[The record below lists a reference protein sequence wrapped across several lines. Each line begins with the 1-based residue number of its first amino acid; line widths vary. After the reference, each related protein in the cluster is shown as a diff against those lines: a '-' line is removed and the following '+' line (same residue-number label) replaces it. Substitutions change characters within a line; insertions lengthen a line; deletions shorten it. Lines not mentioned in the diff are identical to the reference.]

1 MADKKD
7 TKEEEG
13 EEKEK
18 ESGEEGKEEGAEGN
32 AEDAAKRKKKR
43 KLLIIAAAAAVLLGG
58 GGSAV
63 YFSGMLSGT
72 PQKTEAGVKKDKK
85 KKGGEEAERGTTG
98 SSVKAVK
105 SNPNEWIP
113 GVIPG
118 HEADDV
124 VYYNLPEFLVNL
136 DTNSKQT
143 SFIKM
148 KVTLEAP
155 SEGDAVDAIDNRLP
169 RIVDKFNETLRL
181 LRISDISGS
190 AGLYRLREELLLQV
204 NKIINPSKVNDILF
218 QEIIVQ

>member
-7 TKEEEG
+7 AKNEEDENASG
-13 EEKEK
+13 EEKP
-18 ESGEEGKEEGAEGN
+18 EEGAEGGD
-32 AEDAAKRKKKR
+32 EEAAKRKKKR
-43 KLLIIAAAAAVLLGG
+43 KMIIIAAAAAILLGG

-63 YFSGMLSGT
+63 YFSGMLSNA
-72 PQKTEAGVKKDKK
+72 PKTEASGKKEKK

-105 SNPNEWIP
+105 TNPNEWVP
-113 GVIPG
+113 GVVPG
-118 HEADDV
+118 HEDDDV
-124 VYYNLPEFLVNL
+124 SYYNLPEFLVNL

-148 KVTLEAP
+148 RVTLESP
-155 SEGDAVDAIDNRLP
+155 SDSNSAAAIDNRLP

-190 AGLYRLREELLLQV
+190 TGLYRLREELLLQV
-204 NKIINPSKVNDILF
+204 NKIINPSKVNDVLF